1 MPLFLFAGTRFF
13 ACQNPL
19 KQGGSR
25 RGLPRSFLNR
35 FIQVYVHSLT
45 DQDLFFILSR
55 QFNDLPIKILQKMI
69 DFNTKIVCELEEHAF
84 GHKGAPWECNLRDI
98 TRYIVLIHI

>member
-1 MPLFLFAGTRFF
+1 MLFLLNFFFLGTRFF

-25 RGLPRSFLNR
+25 RGLPQSFLNR

-45 DQDLFFILSR
+45 EQDLLFILSR
-55 QFNDLPIKILQKMI
+55 QFNNLPSDILKKMLE
-69 DFNTKIVCELEEHAF
+69 FYSKIVGELEGHTF
-84 GHKGAPWECNLRDI
+84 GHRGAPWECNLRDI
-98 TRYIVLIHI
+98 TR

>member
-1 MPLFLFAGTRFF
+1 MSISGTKFF

-25 RGLPRSFLNR
+25 RGLPKSFLNR

-45 DQDLFFILSR
+45 AQDLLFILSR
-55 QFNDLPIKILQKMI
+55 QFKQLPTDILSKMI
-69 DFNTKIVCELEEHAF
+69 EFNSKIVCELEGHTF

-98 TRYIVLIHI
+98 TR

>member
-1 MPLFLFAGTRFF
+1 MFF
-13 ACQNPL
+13 GCQNPL

-45 DQDLFFILSR
+45 DQDLLFILSK
-55 QFNDLPIKILQKMI
+55 QFKNVPFDILVKMI
-69 DFNTKIVCELEEHAF
+69 DFNSKIVSELEGHNF
-84 GHKGAPWECNLRDI
+84 GHKGAPWEYNLRDI
-98 TRYIVLIHI
+98 TR